1 MLLYSLKGKS
11 WPVVFG
17 VGVGAGMGASNC
29 QYKLNVPFMVRADQI
44 KVQNLNADLNA
55 HQL

>member
-29 QYKLNVPFMVRADQI
+29 QYKLNLPFMVRADQI
-44 KVQNLNADLNA
+44 KVQNFRS
-55 HQL
+55 